1 MLRDE
6 AQTHQVRSYSI
17 LIRVAKVDQKSVGL
31 QINPEILCWQ
41 NQKQRKS
48 EAGSEKVW
56 HSQSAGVVAAGD
68 QSSLEDVQ
76 KQVQL
81 L

>member
-1 MLRDE
+1 MKQLTTWR
-6 AQTHQVRSYSI
+6 RLGNR
-17 LIRVAKVDQKSVGL
+17 LIVCIDM
-31 QINPEILCWQ
+31 NED
-41 NQKQRKS
+41 QKQRKS

>member
-1 MLRDE
+1 MKQLTTWR
-6 AQTHQVRSYSI
+6 RLGNR
-17 LIRVAKVDQKSVGL
+17 LIVCIDMNEDQK
-31 QINPEILCWQ
+31 
-41 NQKQRKS
+41 QKKS